1 MHSTLGLP
9 GAGEKKGWEGTE
21 MLLKE
26 LKIFTETV
34 TVDGGKVRESGET
47 DMLCCNDVG
56 RTGSMALY
64 AIRSCAPCR
73 SYTEW
78 R

>member
-1 MHSTLGLP
+1 M
-9 GAGEKKGWEGTE
+9 
-21 MLLKE
+21 KE